1 MVSRTRRSSG
11 VSWSSIWST
20 SRPGRWAGDE
30 VGMNGS
36 SLLLPASVCGRGL
49 APQVRQPVLPWP
61 AVGRSR
67 PPLLPDPGC
76 LGGHR
81 QGHDRS
87 MNGANGH
94 KQLIRPREGRM
105 IAGVCA
111 GIGNYFGIDA
121 NVVRIIFAALTIF
134 TAGAG
139 ALVYLIAW
147 AVLPEEGEKSSIVE
161 NYLNKKKSS

>member
-1 MVSRTRRSSG
+1 
-11 VSWSSIWST
+11 
-20 SRPGRWAGDE
+20 
-30 VGMNGS
+30 MNGS
-36 SLLLPASVCGRGL
+36 SLLLPASVCGGGL
-49 APQVRQPVLPWP
+49 APQMRQPVPPWP
-61 AVGRSR
+61 AAGRFR
-67 PPLLPDPGC
+67 CRCCRDPGC
-76 LGGHR
+76 LSTHR

-94 KQLIRPREGRM
+94 KRLIRPREGRM

-111 GIGNYFGIDA
+111 GIGDYFGIDA

-139 ALVYLIAW
+139 ALIYLVAW

-161 NYLNKKKSS
+161 NYLNKKKSG

>member
-1 MVSRTRRSSG
+1 
-11 VSWSSIWST
+11 
-20 SRPGRWAGDE
+20 
-30 VGMNGS
+30 
-36 SLLLPASVCGRGL
+36 
-49 APQVRQPVLPWP
+49 
-61 AVGRSR
+61 
-67 PPLLPDPGC
+67 
-76 LGGHR
+76 
-81 QGHDRS
+81 

-111 GIGNYFGIDA
+111 GIGDYFGIDA

-134 TAGAG
+134 SVGAG

-161 NYLNKKKSS
+161 NYLNKKKSG